1 MAIVTGTTSAA
12 QPSASWALGNAI
24 RKLRHKNRLTIGEIA
39 AQAGLSTGMLSK
51 IENGQVTMSL
61 ETLDRVAGA
70 LGSPVSD
77 LLREYAVPVGDAQM
91 VRSGEGMEVVRRGTK
106 QGHRYNLLAYDK
118 GPRRRFEPFLVTLY
132 DDIEVVSSFEHEG
145 TEFIHV
151 LSGRIEYRHGQDTY
165 VLGPGDSL
173 TFRGDVVHG
182 PEHLLEAPVTMLS
195 IIVYGDADPR

>member
-151 LSGRIEYRHGQDTY
+151 LSW
-165 VLGPGDSL
+165 P
-173 TFRGDVVHG
+173 
-182 PEHLLEAPVTMLS
+182 
-195 IIVYGDADPR
+195 